1 MSEFHDP
8 DFENLLGRSGGP
20 MPDVNIA
27 YERVQGRV
35 RQVKRRRAVVASSA
49 ACVVLFGA
57 AVFAG
62 ARTDGPNGVAPA
74 GPGSDVSNST
84 DDTRGSSLAPDS
96 TITSTTLVT
105 DSSVPTQSTVVGGGS
120 VTPTTQPGSSQP
132 GSSQPGNT
140 TPGNTTPGNTTPGA
154 TNPPSS
160 STPATNPPTT
170 NPPATNPPAPVDR
183 TFSSGGCSITVR
195 LQNGS
200 LSLLSSNPAG
210 GYQAEVKK
218 NGGTRVEVRFDNG
231 NDTIDIRVDLVNG
244 QMVQH

>member
-154 TNPPSS
+154 TNPP
-160 STPATNPPTT
+160 
-170 NPPATNPPAPVDR
+170 APVDR